1 MERKESFEMGMMFM
15 LISASAL
22 ALTGFLGQLGMGYFF
37 IFPMTF
43 WRFLAAFIL
52 CMAFLCMR
60 GELKGCWR
68 IHNLKTHLLRAFFV
82 LGAQYTFYYYIQHN
96 NLLNA
101 IVLLNTGPL
110 FIPIIEWGL
119 LRNKVGKSTWIS
131 IAVAFIGVIF
141 VLQPQAGIFSRVS
154 FVGLLAGVCQ
164 AASQV
169 LFGLNAR
176 REKANVSLLYLFFF
190 CTVFSS
196 IPYACIHKTWITGA
210 SLSLMAS
217 AVIIALAVASIGNQ
231 LTRAVA
237 YQYSTPSRL
246 SPFLYFSVLLAGV
259 LDWAVFKITP
269 NTLSLIGASLVVFGG
284 VLKVVLRQRMIKK
297 S

>member
-43 WRFLAAFIL
+43 WRFFASLIL
-52 CMAFLCMR
+52 CMGCLWIQGDLKAF
-60 GELKGCWR
+60 WR
-68 IHNLKTHLLRAFFV
+68 IHNLKIHLLRAFFV

-141 VLQPQAGIFSRVS
+141 VLQPQAGIFSHVS
-154 FVGLLAGVCQ
+154 IVGLLAGICQ

-176 REKANVSLLYLFFF
+176 REKVNLSVLYLFFF

-196 IPYACIHKTWITGA
+196 IPYACLHKTWIAGGH
-210 SLSLMAS
+210 LSWISFSM
-217 AVIIALAVASIGNQ
+217 IIGLAIASIGNQ
-231 LTRAVA
+231 LTRAIA
-237 YQYSTPSRL
+237 YQYGTPSRL
-246 SPFLYFSVLLAGV
+246 SPFLYFSVLLAGI
-259 LDWAVFKITP
+259 LDWVIFKITP
-269 NTLSLIGASLVVFGG
+269 NALSLIGASLVVLGG
-284 VLKVVLRQRMIKK
+284 ILKVFLRKKMIRK

>member
-43 WRFLAAFIL
+43 WRFFASLIL
-52 CMAFLCMR
+52 CVIFLWIR
-60 GELKGCWR
+60 GDLKGFWHL
-68 IHNLKTHLLRAFFV
+68 HNLKIHLLRAFFV

-131 IAVAFIGVIF
+131 IIVAFVGVIF
-141 VLQPQAGIFSRVS
+141 VLQPQAGIFSHVS
-154 FVGLLAGVCQ
+154 IVGLLAGICQ

-176 REKANVSLLYLFFF
+176 REKVNLSVLYLFFF
-190 CTVFSS
+190 CTVLSS
-196 IPYACIHKTWITGA
+196 IPYACIHKTWITGGH
-210 SLSLMAS
+210 LSWVS
-217 AVIIALAVASIGNQ
+217 FSIIIGLAIASIGNQ

-237 YQYSTPSRL
+237 YQYGTPSRL
-246 SPFLYFSVLLAGV
+246 SPFLYFSVLLAGI
-259 LDWAVFKITP
+259 LDWVVFKITP
-269 NTLSLIGASLVVFGG
+269 NTLSLIGASLVVLGG
-284 VLKVVLRQRMIKK
+284 VLKVFLRKKMIRK

>member
-15 LISASAL
+15 LLSASAL

-37 IFPMTF
+37 ICPMIF
-43 WRFLAAFIL
+43 WRFLTSLIL
-52 CMAFLCMR
+52 YAVFLWVR
-60 GELKGCWR
+60 GELTGFWH
-68 IHNLKTHLLRAFFV
+68 IHNVKLHLLRAFFV

-110 FIPIIEWGL
+110 FIPIIEWGF

-131 IAVAFIGVIF
+131 IIVAFIGVIF
-141 VLQPQAGIFSRVS
+141 VLQPQAGIFSHVS
-154 FVGLLAGVCQ
+154 IIGLLAGVCQ
-164 AASQV
+164 ASSQV

-176 REKANVSLLYLFFF
+176 KEKVNLSILYLFFF
-190 CTVFSS
+190 CTLFSG
-196 IPYACIHKTWITGA
+196 IAYGYFHKTWVAGGDLNWVSFSII
-210 SLSLMAS
+210 MAV
-217 AVIIALAVASIGNQ
+217 AIASIGNQ
-231 LTRAVA
+231 MTRAVA
-237 YQYSTPSRL
+237 YQYGTPSRL

-259 LDWAVFKITP
+259 LDWGVFNIIP
-269 NTLSLIGASLVVFGG
+269 NTLSLIGAVLVVFGG
-284 VLKVVLRQRMIKK
+284 VLKVILRKKMIGK